1 MCAAHLPKAESEL
14 QKDHNKHTEP
24 NPTTT
29 RANHGKLGRQL
40 GSKWNAETEYLLGEL
55 RYWLHLKLFPK
66 RIA

>member
-14 QKDHNKHTEP
+14 QKDHNTEP
-24 NPTTT
+24 SPTTT

-55 RYWLHLKLFPK
+55 RYLLHLKLFPK